1 MSNGKH
7 TIAVYSGS
15 FDLFTN
21 GHLEVARKAARCFG
35 HVILLVAN
43 DPAKSYMFNQNE
55 RLLVANRAAE
65 GLCGEGYSVV
75 ARALFDGYVTDYARQ
90 IGASVLV
97 RGLRDVV
104 DYESETKLANVNR
117 STNPEIETVFIPTP
131 PELGV
136 ISSSTVKKVF
146 GPRGWMD
153 KVRCFVPE
161 ASVTALAS
169 IMMRRK
175 WDELMRGMGLTAP
188 AEYIEELVAAYTAGP
203 NRWYH
208 NAQHI
213 IHGLEIIDEYL
224 AANEADRLTR
234 DVARFAVFYH
244 DVVYNPRAQ
253 GNESKSAIA
262 AVKAF
267 ANISG
272 AECNAP
278 NVEKLPYFYQTF
290 ESVLSESILATEHR
304 CEIDEDR
311 HAVMRLTMQLVANVD
326 LAILGEKRETYQRYA
341 RLIRQEFQDFSDS
354 EYAKGRVTVLQRFLD
369 RDCIYSLPWF
379 VDRYELQARRNIQS
393 EIDAL
398 MSIA

>member
-1 MSNGKH
+1 MSNGEH

-21 GHLEVARKAARCFG
+21 GHLEVARKAARCFDI
-35 HVILLVAN
+35 VILLVAN
-43 DPAKSYMFNQNE
+43 DPAKNYMFNQNE
-55 RLLVANRAAE
+55 RLLVASCVAE
-65 GLCGEGYSVV
+65 DLSKEGYLVE
-75 ARALFDGYVTDYARQ
+75 AHALCDGYVTDYAHQ

-161 ASVTALAS
+161 ASVTALAG

-175 WDELMRGMGLTAP
+175 WDELMVDMGLTAP
-188 AEYIEELVAAYTAGP
+188 AEYIDELVAAYTAGP
-203 NRWYH
+203 NRCYH

-213 IHGLEIIDEYL
+213 IHGLEVVDEYL
-224 AANEADRLTR
+224 AANEADKLTR
-234 DVARFAVFYH
+234 DVARFAIFYH
-244 DVVYNPRAQ
+244 DAVYDPHARD
-253 GNESKSAIA
+253 NESKSAIA
-262 AVKAF
+262 ALVAF
-267 ANISG
+267 VNIAA
-272 AECNAP
+272 AERNASDF
-278 NVEKLPYFYQTF
+278 EDRPYFYQTF
-290 ESVLSESILATEHR
+290 ESVLRESILATEHR
-304 CEIDEDR
+304 HEIDEDR
-311 HAVMRLTMQLVANVD
+311 HAVMRLTMELVANVD
-326 LAILGEKRETYQRYA
+326 LAILGEKPEAYQRYA
-341 RLIRQEFQDFSDS
+341 RQIRQEFQDFSDS
-354 EYAKGRVTVLQRFLD
+354 EYAKGRVAVLQRFLD

-398 MSIA
+398 VGKA